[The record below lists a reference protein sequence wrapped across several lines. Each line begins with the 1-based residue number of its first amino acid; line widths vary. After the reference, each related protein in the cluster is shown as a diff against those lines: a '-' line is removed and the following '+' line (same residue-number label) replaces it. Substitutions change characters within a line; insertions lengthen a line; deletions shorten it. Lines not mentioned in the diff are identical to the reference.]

1 MTVKLS
7 ITITDPEIYW
17 ILDQRNCISDA
28 FQNAFCDRGYH
39 SYQNR
44 IVHKE
49 KKKKDQ
55 EKNNKVDSQALVLL
69 KG

>member
-7 ITITDPEIYW
+7 ITITDPEIYQ

-44 IVHKE
+44 ILHRE
-49 KKKKDQ
+49 KKKDQ
-55 EKNNKVDSQALVLL
+55 EKNNEVDSQDLVLL